1 MWKDK
6 IKEIIYMLENSDVNE
21 IEVRFWFKKI
31 KVTKKPAILNVD
43 SKQLS
48 FDNQNIP
55 NLVKEQ
61 PINQSS
67 EASKDIPE
75 TKLIEIK
82 SPMPGTFYSAPDPE
96 SPSFVNIGYNVN
108 DLYAGLEI
116 TPNVRLN
123 MGFSILTVKRYA
135 THLNVSNTIDSTAD
149 RVDEP
154 GRSFWGSLIYDF

>member
-31 KVTKKPAILNVD
+31 KVTKKPPVLNVD
-43 SKQLS
+43 STELS
-48 FDNQNIP
+48 SDNQNIP

-75 TKLIEIK
+75 TKLIEIQ
-82 SPMPGTFYSAPDPE
+82 SPMPGTFYSSPDPD
-96 SPSFVNIGYNVN
+96 SAPFVNIGDNVN
-108 DLYAGLEI
+108 AGDTICIVEAMKIMNEI
-116 TPNVRLN
+116 QVEESGIIEEVLVENSSPVEFDQVL
-123 MGFSILTVKRYA
+123 FKLKPSK
-135 THLNVSNTIDSTAD
+135 
-149 RVDEP
+149 
-154 GRSFWGSLIYDF
+154 